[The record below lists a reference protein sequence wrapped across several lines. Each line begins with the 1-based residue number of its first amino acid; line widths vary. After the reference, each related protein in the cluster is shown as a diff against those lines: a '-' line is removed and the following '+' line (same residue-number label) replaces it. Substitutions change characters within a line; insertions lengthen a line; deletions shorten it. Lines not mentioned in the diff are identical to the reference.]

1 MSKLG
6 VRIKRVYEPAEA
18 GDGTRILID
27 RLWPR
32 GLSKEKAAVDRW
44 EKDLAPSA
52 ELRKEFDH
60 RPERFDDFRTKY
72 LKELEPAWDVVE
84 SIAAE
89 AENGQ
94 VTIVYGA
101 REERY
106 NNAVV
111 LLEAIEGIRK

>member
-1 MSKLG
+1 MPVK
-6 VRIKRVYEPAEA
+6 IKRVYEPAEK
-18 GDGTRILID
+18 GDGTRILVD

-44 EKDLAPSA
+44 ERDISPSD

-60 RPERFDDFRTKY
+60 EPERFDAFRAGFLDE
-72 LKELEPAWDVVE
+72 LKEQWERIEA
-84 SIAAE
+84 IAAE
-89 AENGQ
+89 GRRGQ
-94 VTIVYGA
+94 VTLVYAA

-111 LLEAIEGIRK
+111 IAEAIASVDE